1 MSVVSIS
8 MPEALLK
15 RLDGFATEH
24 GYTGRSEVVR
34 EATRVLLSEFDEPNL
49 EGRALVATVTVLFE
63 HDSASV
69 EERMRRLRHE
79 HEEIVASNEETS
91 RRHLQL
97 YQGLCVLDPRERAII
112 KARHLRQR
120 PATLAALGKKFGI
133 SRERVRQLELRAKA
147 KLRAYVSGD
156 PPPTF
161 DDDAPE
167 GDTAACAALQ

>member
-49 EGRALVATVTVLFE
+49 DGRALVATVTVLFE

-79 HEEIVASNEETS
+79 HEEIVASNVHNCIGAAHCTE
-91 RRHLQL
+91 LF
-97 YQGLCVLDPRERAII
+97 VLEGDLDSISTFVGQARA
-112 KARHLRQR
+112 
-120 PATLAALGKKFGI
+120 TTGV
-133 SRERVRQLELRAKA
+133 ERVEHSILSLERELDARKA
-147 KLRAYVSGD
+147 A
-156 PPPTF
+156 
-161 DDDAPE
+161 DD
-167 GDTAACAALQ
+167 